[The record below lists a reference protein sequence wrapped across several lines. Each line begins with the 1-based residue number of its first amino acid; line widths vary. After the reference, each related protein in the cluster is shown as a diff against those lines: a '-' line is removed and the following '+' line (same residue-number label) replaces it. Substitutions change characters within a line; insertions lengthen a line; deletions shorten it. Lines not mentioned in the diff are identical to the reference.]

1 MEEKQQKKIK
11 ASPRP
16 GMLAGYLTNFLA
28 SVELAGMSTNRYQA
42 NFPASEE
49 ADGRKAAKED
59 QGLTEAEEV
68 GRVYDMISL
77 EKVPGKL
84 PCLGEAARSMH
95 LCAPNTYHNTEN
107 ETLHCGEA
115 ERGSGDCACAGG
127 KHAARWVL

>member
-1 MEEKQQKKIK
+1 MEEKKQKKIK

-16 GMLAGYLTNFLA
+16 GKLAGYLTNFLA
-28 SVELAGMSTNRYQA
+28 SVGLAGMSTNRYQA

-59 QGLTEAEEV
+59 QGLTEAGEV

-84 PCLGEAARSMH
+84 PGLGEAARSMH
-95 LCAPNTYHNTEN
+95 LCAPNMYHTHRE
-107 ETLHCGEA
+107 
-115 ERGSGDCACAGG
+115 
-127 KHAARWVL
+127 